1 MKRSGFSKQLSG
13 FFGVVCVFSKM
24 ITIVCDP
31 VSKRK
36 ERFRSEQIAI
46 RPRKVYQKFDF
57 AAGVLR
63 SEALPVNNRVVHPDV
78 PQKTELLQGQ
88 VPSPA
93 ADDLFW

>member
-1 MKRSGFSKQLSG
+1 MLVHGVDASWPTGMLFTHMSG
-13 FFGVVCVFSKM
+13 
-24 ITIVCDP
+24 
-31 VSKRK
+31 
-36 ERFRSEQIAI
+36 FRSEQIAI